1 MKSILKIFLMLIPAV
16 YVSCIRNDIPY
27 PVVELS
33 ITSVEGDGFTC
44 SPSDIDFANRT
55 VVIHLDETTD
65 ISKVR
70 ISGVGFTE
78 GATADVSFP
87 GEFDM
92 RSDLHVILELY
103 QQYDWII
110 RAEQTISRSFVV
122 EGQIGVSE
130 IDSENFTARA
140 SVPKG
145 TDLDNIRILEMKL
158 GPEGITTYNPE
169 MSDIT
174 SFETY
179 RTVDVSYHDFS
190 ERWSLFVEETDILAN
205 INSAVAGTR
214 VMWLEGSGVPD
225 TDLGFRYRKSG
236 DSDWTEVS
244 DADMTVSGGTISA
257 YVGGLE
263 PMSEYE
269 VIAYSGENISAT
281 VTVTTG
287 AEALLPNSDFEDWA
301 TLDGIVCPY
310 LTADDAFWGTGNPGA
325 AIVSMTLTDRTD
337 DTRPGSSG
345 SYAAKLDSKLAG
357 IMGIGRFA
365 SGNIFVGSYMRTVGM
380 SGLVGFGRPFTERPT
395 ALSGWMKYTQGNITD
410 LNDQPAG
417 SDLKIGDPD
426 SGIIYIALGNWT
438 PEEYGISSDGEMV
451 GTGEIP
457 VIVDTRDVNTFF
469 NKDADA
475 VIAYGEL
482 VLDHTVEDWQEFTIN
497 LEYRK
502 YDVQPTHIIV
512 ICTSSRYGDYFTG
525 STDSKM
531 WVDDFSLE
539 YDKVTSGQ

>member
-1 MKSILKIFLMLIPAV
+1 MKNILKIFLMLIPAV

-179 RTVDVSYHDFS
+179 RTVDVRYHDFS

-287 AEALLPNSDFEDWA
+287 AEVQLHNMSFDNWYQSSGCWYPN
-301 TLDGIVCPY
+301 L
-310 LTADDAFWGTGNPGA
+310 
-325 AIVSMTLTDRTD
+325 D
-337 DTRPGSSG
+337 DTYQIWDSANPGSSIVG
-345 SYAAKLDSKLAG
+345 TNPTTPEETDVAVAGDGKKAARLEAHMVFNK
-357 IMGIGRFA
+357 FA
-365 SGNIFVGSYMRTVGM
+365 AGNIYTGKFIGLEGL
-380 SGLVGFGRPFTERPT
+380 SGAILDWGVEFSSRPT
-395 ALSGWMKYTQGNITD
+395 ALKGYYKYLPKNITEAD
-410 LNDQPAG
+410 AAH
-417 SDLKIGDPD
+417 SDLIGK
-426 SGIIYIALGNWT
+426 L
-438 PEEYGISSDGEMV
+438 
-451 GTGEIP
+451 
-457 VIVDTRDVNTFF
+457 DTCQIQILLTDWDEPFRVNTSAGDFVDF
-469 NKDADA
+469 DADY
-475 VIAYGEL
+475 ILAYGKFEPN
-482 VLDHTVEDWQEFTIN
+482 VSADMADYEEFTIP
-497 LEYRK
+497 LEYRDLTREPK
-502 YDVQPTHIIV
+502 YIV
-512 ICTSSRYGDYFTG
+512 ITACACKFGDYFTG
-525 STDSKM
+525 GEGSLLY
-531 WVDDFSLE
+531 VDEFELE
-539 YDKVTSGQ
+539 YDKLTDN